1 MRFDMHNLKVIPYP
15 LYDIHFALYLI
26 VSMLGDPSPPTG
38 LPVCFAVC
46 LSVCVQDISKSCG
59 WIWMKLGGEV
69 GGVTRTNLFDF
80 GEDPNPD
87 PGMSFIY
94 LL

>member
-38 LPVCFAVC
+38 LSVC
-46 LSVCVQDISKSCG
+46 LFVIRLQ
-59 WIWMKLGGEV
+59 
-69 GGVTRTNLFDF
+69 VTMLNR
-80 GEDPNPD
+80 
-87 PGMSFIY
+87 S
-94 LL
+94 

>member
-38 LPVCFAVC
+38 LLFCLFVCWVVDLSTLIVRFSVVMSVC
-46 LSVCVQDISKSCG
+46 LFVTYRSVFSTDLHESSPHGRAWLKEEGCC
-59 WIWMKLGGEV
+59 
-69 GGVTRTNLFDF
+69 F
-80 GEDPNPD
+80 
-87 PGMSFIY
+87 
-94 LL
+94 

>member
-38 LPVCFAVC
+38 LSPMFICLFVSRLSQKVTNRFGRNLVDR
-46 LSVCVQDISKSCG
+46 LSV
-59 WIWMKLGGEV
+59 
-69 GGVTRTNLFDF
+69 
-80 GEDPNPD
+80 
-87 PGMSFIY
+87 
-94 LL
+94 

>member
-15 LYDIHFALYLI
+15 LYDIHFVLYLI

-38 LPVCFAVC
+38 LSVS

-59 WIWMKLGGEV
+59 RIWMKLGAQV
-69 GGVTRTNLFDF
+69 GCVTRTN
-80 GEDPNPD
+80 
-87 PGMSFIY
+87 
-94 LL
+94 